1 MKTLADFHPSEIKPE
16 LKFKNCIQIN
26 IWLNRQTDA
35 LFRKVESSC
44 EIVRGEARSFPRSQE
59 RRQQNFPLTEAAAVA
74 VLSVLLSSCYCC
86 DVILEPSC
94 LYIVP
99 SPPSQG

>member
-1 MKTLADFHPSEIKPE
+1 MTTLADFHPSEIEPE
-16 LKFKNCIQIN
+16 LKFKSCIQIN

-44 EIVRGEARSFPRSQE
+44 EIVQGEDRSFPRSQE
-59 RRQQNFPLTEAAAVA
+59 RRQQNFPLTEAAVA

-86 DVILEPSC
+86 DVTLEPSC